1 MLNLETQLKF
11 DAALMRKVNLTDRL
25 SDRDLSKLGEWV
37 VNGYEQDEAS
47 RGPWKRRTQAALDLA
62 LQIVPDKSFPWP
74 NCSNIAFPL
83 VTIGAI
89 QFHARAYP
97 ALVPSTSL
105 VKCRVI
111 GEDKDGALAARAER
125 VSRHMSYQLLEE
137 DEAWEE
143 QHDRLL
149 LQVPIVGSAF
159 KKTYRDASG
168 QNISELVS
176 AHDLVMDYSAKSVE
190 TCRRKTHLVA
200 MYRNDLVERMYKGIY
215 RDVSDEVWFN
225 EPARLRQTSEADK
238 RKGSSP
244 PPSSDEHTPFTLL
257 EQHTWLDL
265 DDDGYA
271 EPYVITVEYYSKKVL
286 RIVARCDRE
295 EDVTRLRS
303 GKIVGIRATEYFTKY
318 GFIPAPDGGIYDIGF
333 GVLLGP
339 LNESVNTLVNQLV
352 DAGTMANTAGGFL
365 GRGAKVRGG
374 VYTFAPLE
382 WKRVDASG
390 EDLHKSIFPL
400 PVREP
405 SQVLFS
411 LLDLLINYTSRISA
425 STDMM
430 VGETPGQNTPAEVAR
445 TSVEQGMKIYS
456 ALFKRMWR
464 CMRDEFR
471 KLYNL
476 NAVHAVDVVQYGVA
490 GLTIQPED
498 YKGDPRSIRPAAD
511 PNAASDVV
519 ALQQAQALKQAAM
532 TTPGYDPV
540 YVEKRYL
547 TALKIEDIELVYP
560 GPDKIPPGKS
570 EKLQIEEL
578 KLQAKQAAVQA
589 DQQMFVLELL
599 EKRRLLQAQIS
610 KLEAD
615 AALAVT
621 QAGEI
626 DEGHKLAALSAAV
639 GLLKTHDD
647 SLRGWAE
654 TMLKQIGAQ
663 DAGKPATGGVRGLES
678 APSYSGGFGA
688 GQAPQGGF

>member
-1 MLNLETQLKF
+1 MLELETTLRF
-11 DAALMRKVNLTDRL
+11 DAAAMRKANLAGAL
-25 SDRDLSKLGEWV
+25 SERDLARIGEWV
-37 VNGYEQDEAS
+37 VRGYEQDEAS
-47 RGPWKRRTQAALDLA
+47 RSAWKRRTQAAMDLA
-62 LQIVPDKSFPWP
+62 LQVTQDKSFPWP

-97 ALVPSTSL
+97 ALVPSTDL

-111 GEDKDGALAARAER
+111 GADPDGSLRDRADR
-125 VSRHMSYQLLEE
+125 VAKHMSYQLLEE

-168 QNISELVS
+168 QNRSELVS

-190 TCRRKTHLVA
+190 TCRRKTHIVP
-200 MYRNDLVERMYKGIY
+200 MYRNDLMERFAKGIFT
-215 RDVSDEVWFN
+215 DLSEEPWFN
-225 EPARLRQTSEADK
+225 EPARARATPEAD
-238 RKGSSP
+238 RRTGSTP
-244 PPSSDEHTPFTLL
+244 PPTGDEHTPFTLL

-265 DDDGYA
+265 DGDGYA
-271 EPYVITVEYYSKKVL
+271 EPYIITVESVSQKVL

-303 GKIVGIRATEYFTKY
+303 GRIVGIHATEYFTKY

-365 GRGAKVRGG
+365 GRGAKIRGG

-390 EDLHKSIFPL
+390 DDLHKSIVPL
-400 PVREP
+400 QVREP

-411 LLDLLINYTSRISA
+411 LLDLLINFTSRISA

-471 KLYNL
+471 KLYSL
-476 NAVHAVDVVQYGVA
+476 NAIHAVDMVQAGVA
-490 GLTIQPED
+490 GLEITAED
-498 YKGDPRSIRPAAD
+498 YKGDPRAIRPAAD
-511 PNAASDVV
+511 PNASSDVMQ
-519 ALQQAQALKQAAM
+519 LQQAQALKAAAA
-532 TTPGYDPV
+532 TTPGYDTTA
-540 YVEKRYL
+540 VERRYL
-547 TALKIEDIELVYP
+547 KALRVEDAELVYP
-560 GPDKIPPGKS
+560 GPEKIPAGKS

-578 KLQAKQAAVQA
+578 KVQAKQLAVQT
-589 DQQMFVLELL
+589 DMQKFVLELIENRKL
-599 EKRRLLQAQIS
+599 IQAQIA

-621 QAGEI
+621 KAGAI
-626 DEGHKLAALSAAV
+626 DEGHKLAAMSAVV

-654 TMLKQIGAQ
+654 TMLKQLGGENA
-663 DAGKPATGGVRGLES
+663 KPAAGGIRSMAG
-678 APSYSGGFGA
+678 PSSNSGDFGA
-688 GQAPQGGF
+688 SASPQGGL

>member
-1 MLNLETQLKF
+1 MLKLDTKVRF
-11 DAALMRKVNLTDRL
+11 DAALMRKANIAELF
-25 SDRDLSKLGEWV
+25 SARDLTALGEAV
-37 VNGYEQDEAS
+37 VRGYDQDENS
-47 RGPWKRRTQAALDLA
+47 RRDWKRRTQAALDLA
-62 LQIVPDKSFPWP
+62 LQITQDKSFPWP

-97 ALVPSTSL
+97 ALVPSTEL

-111 GEDKDGALAARAER
+111 GADPDGKLLERAER
-125 VSRHMSYQLLEE
+125 VSKHMSYQLLEE

-159 KKTYRDASG
+159 KKTYRTAG
-168 QNISELVS
+168 QNRSELVS
-176 AHDLVMDYSAKSVE
+176 AHDLVMDYSAKSVDS
-190 TCRRKTHLVA
+190 CRRKTHVLP
-200 MYRNDLVERMYKGIY
+200 MYRNDLMERFVRGVFL
-215 RDVSDEVWFN
+215 DLSEEPWFN
-225 EPARLRQTSEADK
+225 EPAKVRATPEADR
-238 RKGSSP
+238 RKGVAP
-244 PPSSDEHTPFTLL
+244 AATSDEHTPFTLL

-265 DDDGYA
+265 DQDGYA
-271 EPYVITVEYYSKKVL
+271 EPYIVTVEQTLGKVL

-303 GKIVGIRATEYFTKY
+303 GRIVSIKATEYFTKY

-382 WKRVDASG
+382 WKRVDASSD
-390 EDLHKSIFPL
+390 DLHKSIFPL

-411 LLDLLINYTSRISA
+411 LLDLLINFTSRISA

-471 KLYNL
+471 KLYAL
-476 NAVHAVDVVQYGVA
+476 NAVHAVDVVQAGVA
-490 GLTIQPED
+490 GLAVTSED
-498 YKGDPRSIRPAAD
+498 YKGDPRAIRPAAD
-511 PNAASDVV
+511 PNAASDVLQ
-519 ALQQAQALKQAAM
+519 LQQAQALKAAAA

-547 TALKIEDIELVYP
+547 RALKVEDADLIYP

-578 KLQAKQAAVQA
+578 KVQAKQLSVQT
-589 DQQMFVLELL
+589 DMQKFVLELMENRKL
-599 EKRRLLQAQIS
+599 IQAQIA
-610 KLEAD
+610 KLEAE

-626 DEGHKLAALSAAV
+626 DEGHKLAAMSAAV

-654 TMLKQIGAQ
+654 TMLKQLGAENGKQ
-663 DAGKPATGGVRGLES
+663 SAGGGVRSVAG
-678 APSYSGGFGA
+678 APSLSDLTGGSGA
-688 GQAPQGGF
+688 SQGSF